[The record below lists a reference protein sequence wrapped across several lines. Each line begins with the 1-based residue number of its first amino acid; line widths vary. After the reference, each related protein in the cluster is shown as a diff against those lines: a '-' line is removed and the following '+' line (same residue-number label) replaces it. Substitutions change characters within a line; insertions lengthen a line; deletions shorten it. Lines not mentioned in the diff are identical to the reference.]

1 MDGQTPSRGGSSVID
16 GSFVFR
22 PLFSAFRGSRQGE
35 SMQIKVFLDMGDAI
49 VASSDRHGLL
59 PVEVELDRLS
69 LVQRRVLADLV
80 GQPKNP
86 AYVQQNVRLTGGDQE
101 YAPRVRRPGLAG
113 LLEAVDDM
121 VLASQQKAYQE
132 QQRQRKTAAEKAES
146 EAKELAE
153 ARRWSRQFW
162 SSHDEDA
169 ESRLVHRHPYTIDT
183 QMDCP
188 ICGKHFVV
196 EEIYL
201 TNAAHLLCESVQESI
216 KELALDLRWERMVC
230 GFDRHLAGCRAK
242 AIAKARQDAEL
253 QTLFIKS
260 ANDEE
265 KERALAGFMS
275 PKEMR
280 KIVTD
285 YLFRPVRGLTG
296 VSEDFH
302 QYGSKKDVVVAR
314 RIKYSDIDHDEP
326 CEYLDD
332 DPMVY
337 HVAKAQYLTPERFQF
352 FRLVKAAY
360 RGPSDF
366 TASQEAR
373 YLCCYCTRCERKM
386 VGFHVLVTL
395 TSPAGQEFSRRFE
408 PAHPRLALFFD
419 DAIFNTHWES

>member
-1 MDGQTPSRGGSSVID
+1 MKVVVFLGKSQAMVSGCDEYGLLFVDVPMDRLSQRQRETLATMTSSVIWHDYGYGHCRLETSD
-16 GSFVFR
+16 GVNYYQEFAPYVQ
-22 PLFSAFRGSRQGE
+22 FSGVAGV
-35 SMQIKVFLDMGDAI
+35 MDAI
-49 VASSDRHGLL
+49 DAALL
-59 PVEVELDRLS
+59 DY
-69 LVQRRVLADLV
+69 QRRV
-80 GQPKNP
+80 
-86 AYVQQNVRLTGGDQE
+86 YQE
-101 YAPRVRRPGLAG
+101 KVRVR
-113 LLEAVDDM
+113 ED
-121 VLASQQKAYQE
+121 
-132 QQRQRKTAAEKAES
+132 AAKKAEL

-153 ARRWSRQFW
+153 ARKWSRRF
-162 SSHDEDA
+162 SMRKDE
-169 ESRLVHRHPYTIDT
+169 ESESWLCGLNHYALDT
-183 QMDCP
+183 EVECSF
-188 ICGKHFVV
+188 CGQGFNVKG
-196 EEIYL
+196 IRPTMMSQLL
-201 TNAAHLLCESVQESI
+201 TESVQESI

-230 GFDRHLAGCRAK
+230 AFDRHLAGCRAK

-285 YLFRPVRGLTG
+285 YLFRPVRVLADEA
-296 VSEDFH
+296 EDYRE
-302 QYGSKKDVVVAR
+302 YGNIATVALAR
-314 RIKYSDIDHDEP
+314 RIKYSDIAHEEP
-326 CEYLDD
+326 CEYLNDN
-332 DPMVY
+332 PMEY
-337 HVAKAQYLTPERFQF
+337 RVAKARYLTPERFQF

-408 PAHPRLALFFD
+408 PAQPRWALFFD
-419 DAIFNTHWES
+419 NTIFNTHWES